1 MIRFFWRFACLA
13 LITLLAFV
21 ALSLLSGGEK
31 FRWFGREVE
40 RGSEKVGESAD
51 KLKGKSDEI
60 LKGIQKTKKKIEDLT
75 GKKREE
81 SR

>member
-1 MIRFFWRFACLA
+1 MIRFFWRLVCLA
-13 LITLLAFV
+13 VITLTAFV
-21 ALSLLSGGEK
+21 TLSLLSGGEK

-51 KLKGKSDEI
+51 KLKKKSDEI
-60 LKGIQKTKKKIEDLT
+60 LKGIQKTKEKFEDLT
-75 GKKREE
+75 GKKREK